1 MLPQDDDEEGNAGDL
16 LDMLS
21 GEVDDYAGKGLGI
34 EEPENPA
41 QKLLTLEISIV
52 PGGAAAQVTPDR
64 QPGDETGNGATPE
77 DSDPVAHELGLC
89 GGGCA
94 YCRGGEVE

>member
-1 MLPQDDDEEGNAGDL
+1 MLPDDEEEGNAGDL
-16 LDMLS
+16 LNMLS

-52 PGGAAAQVTPDR
+52 PGGSG
-64 QPGDETGNGATPE
+64 QPQSTQDSGQPPNEQE
-77 DSDPVAHELGLC
+77 DNDDPVAHELGLC

-94 YCRGGEVE
+94 YCRGGEVKD